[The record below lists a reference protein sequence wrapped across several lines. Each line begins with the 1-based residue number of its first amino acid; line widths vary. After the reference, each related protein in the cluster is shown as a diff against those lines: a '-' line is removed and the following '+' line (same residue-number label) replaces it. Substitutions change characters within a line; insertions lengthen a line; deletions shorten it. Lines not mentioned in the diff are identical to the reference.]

1 MSPVGGGLPS
11 EPVSRTA
18 EPGGPEPTRRLGGGR
33 SGSASGEAA
42 RPTDRRGAEA
52 FAVSPFRRLART
64 HALSV
69 GGDTLLAIAL
79 ADSLFFDVDPNDARW
94 RVGAYLILTL
104 APFAIVAP
112 FLGPI
117 MDRLRGGH
125 RYMIIGTALARAGL
139 MAALVIYVQRWPLF
153 PLAFGMLV
161 MGKTYAVA
169 KSAVVPTTVADE
181 GELVRSNS
189 RLSILSAAAGAG
201 AGIPGVLLLQ
211 LGGAPWVLAFGVL
224 IFLAMMVAA
233 FQIPPTQVAARPAER
248 EEKAELRSSSILLAS
263 SAMGFLRGGT
273 GFVTMLLAF
282 DLRGGIDPGP
292 TSVGV
297 EVGHRVRESLGLE
310 RIDLTSGGA
319 PPWHF
324 GVALIGVGLGG
335 LIGNGGVPRL
345 RARLAEER
353 ILAFAL
359 IALTGLALLAAVST
373 GLAGAFVMAA
383 AIAMAAGGGKQA
395 FDAIVQRDAPRA
407 NLGRT
412 FSRYE
417 SRFQLI
423 WVLGALLPVVVPL
436 PARVGYILL
445 ATSAAFVAVTYWF
458 GRTPNPAAIVSD
470 GVADEG
476 LDRLAEALPG
486 PLSRRLPARGGESVG
501 LGGDDRSRAGRRR
514 GRDGRSPGGRPPAPP
529 EGRGRRRRRRGA
541 DGAGVE
547 PERDRRG
554 SVDPT
559 QPMPRPVG
567 GHDRTARLDELGGRP
582 EGEVDDPRDETQ
594 IFADAPPRRPPV
606 VRPPSGEDEPPAPG
620 RRGRRRP

>member
-1 MSPVGGGLPS
+1 MSP
-11 EPVSRTA
+11 
-18 EPGGPEPTRRLGGGR
+18 
-33 SGSASGEAA
+33 
-42 RPTDRRGAEA
+42 
-52 FAVSPFRRLART
+52 FKRLART

-69 GGDTLLAIAL
+69 GGDALLAIAL

-94 RVGAYLILTL
+94 RVGAYLLLTL

-112 FLGPI
+112 FLGPV

-125 RYMIIGTALARAGL
+125 RYMIIGTALARAAL
-139 MAALVIYVQRWPLF
+139 MAALVVYVQRWPLF

-211 LGGAPWVLAFGVL
+211 IGGAPWVLAFGVL
-224 IFLAMMVAA
+224 IFLAMVVAA
-233 FQIPPTQVAARPAER
+233 LQIPPTQVAAQPAER
-248 EEKAELRSSSILLAS
+248 EEKAELRGSSILLAS
-263 SAMGFLRGGT
+263 SAMGYLRGGT

-292 TSVGV
+292 TGAGV
-297 EVGHRVRESLGLE
+297 EIGHRVRESLGLE
-310 RIDLTSGGA
+310 RIDLASGGA

-359 IALTGLALLAAVST
+359 IALTGLSLLAAVST

-423 WVLGALLPVVVPL
+423 WVVGALLPVVVPL
-436 PARVGYILL
+436 PARVGYILM

-470 GVADEG
+470 GMADEG

-486 PLSRRLPARGGESVG
+486 PLSRRLPTRPGGPDGGAATPAARGS
-501 LGGDDRSRAGRRR
+501 RRR
-514 GRDGRSPGGRPPAPP
+514 PSRGGRDPEAAPGPSERS
-529 EGRGRRRRRRGA
+529 GRRRRR
-541 DGAGVE
+541 
-547 PERDRRG
+547 G
-554 SVDPT
+554 SGEGTVDPT
-559 QPMPRPVG
+559 TGSRSARRSGSGPDPTRPMPRPTPSDDPTTPV
-567 GHDRTARLDELGGRP
+567 EV
-582 EGEVDDPRDETQ
+582 EVDVDDEVEFDDETQ

-606 VRPPSGEDEPPAPG
+606 VRPPSGEDDLPGQPG
-620 RRGRRRP
+620 RGDRP

>member
-1 MSPVGGGLPS
+1 M
-11 EPVSRTA
+11 SRTSQQ
-18 EPGGPEPTRRLGGGR
+18 GGPETAGTASGGR
-33 SGSASGEAA
+33 DG
-42 RPTDRRGAEA
+42 DRRGAEA
-52 FAVSPFRRLART
+52 FREPTAFGRLART

-69 GGDTLLAIAL
+69 GGDALLAIAL

-112 FLGPI
+112 FLGPV
-117 MDRLRGGH
+117 MDRMRGGH
-125 RYMIIGTALARAGL
+125 RFMIIGTAVVRAML
-139 MAALVIYVQRWPLF
+139 MAALVFYVQQWPLF

-181 GELVRSNS
+181 ADLVKSNS
-189 RLSILSAAAGAG
+189 RLAILSAAAGAG
-201 AGIPGVLLLQ
+201 FGIPGVALLTI
-211 LGGAPWVLAFGVL
+211 GGASWVLGFGMLV
-224 IFLAMMVAA
+224 FLGAAVAG
-233 FQIPPTQVAARPAER
+233 FRIPATRVATRPAAQEER
-248 EEKAELRSSSILLAS
+248 EELRSTGILLAS
-263 SAMGFLRGGT
+263 SAMGYLRGGT

-310 RIDLTSGGA
+310 RLDLTAGGA

-335 LIGNGGVPRL
+335 LLGNGGVPRL

-373 GLAGAFVMAA
+373 GLFGAFIMAA

-436 PARVGYILL
+436 PARVGYILV
-445 ATSAAFVAVTYWF
+445 ATSAAFVAITYWF

-470 GVADEG
+470 GVVDEG
-476 LDRLAEALPG
+476 FDRLAGALPG
-486 PLSRRLPARGGESVG
+486 PLSRRV
-501 LGGDDRSRAGRRR
+501 
-514 GRDGRSPGGRPPAPP
+514 PG
-529 EGRGRRRRRRGA
+529 
-541 DGAGVE
+541 
-547 PERDRRG
+547 RDRRG
-554 SVDPT
+554 GAAEGNGGSAVEPSRPDQT
-559 QPMPRPVG
+559 RVMPRPG
-567 GHDRTARLDELGGRP
+567 SDDPTTESPQPRRADRTRRASRPSSGERTRRSRRP
-582 EGEVDDPRDETQ
+582 EPESEFDDPTADPPLARRRRPADEPADPQDETQ
-594 IFADAPPRRPPV
+594 VFTDAPPRRPPV
-606 VRPPSGEDEPPAPG
+606 VRPPSGDDA
-620 RRGRRRP
+620 